1 MSSRAAADSAAA
13 SAVVVRDL
21 VKRFGSVTAV
31 DGVSFSV
38 AESSVTALLGPNGA
52 GKTTLIRVL
61 TGYLLPDSGSVRV
74 AGVDVLADP
83 LEARRRI
90 GYLPENNP
98 LPLELPVD
106 DFLRFAAGARGL
118 RGAAARDAVHRVVE
132 RVGLAEVWRKPIGAC
147 SKGYRQRVGLAQAL
161 LGEPELL
168 FLDEPTNGL
177 DPLQVVEMRKLVR
190 ELGSEHTVLLT
201 SHVLPEV
208 AALAERAL
216 LVHRGR
222 LVADQDLVAA
232 EDAEATLEGLFL
244 DLMREEVAAS

>member
-1 MSSRAAADSAAA
+1 MSSRAAADAAA
-13 SAVVVRDL
+13 APAVAVRDL
-21 VKRFGSVTAV
+21 VKRFGPVTAV
-31 DGVSFSV
+31 DGVSFTV

-61 TGYLLPDSGSVRV
+61 TGYLLPDSGTVRV

-222 LVADQDLVAA
+222 LVADQDLAAA

-244 DLMREEVAAS
+244 DLMREEVVAS